1 MKRQL
6 TTILLTIIAV
16 TAMAIPA
23 KRGFWKTIT
32 LVDGT
37 QVRAELRGDEHMHYM
52 QDAQGN
58 KYVKNQ
64 TGTYELGKVEAL
76 QAKAQKRRAMVNKS
90 RCKACGCA

>member
-58 KYVKNQ
+58 KYV
-64 TGTYELGKVEAL
+64 
-76 QAKAQKRRAMVNKS
+76 
-90 RCKACGCA
+90 